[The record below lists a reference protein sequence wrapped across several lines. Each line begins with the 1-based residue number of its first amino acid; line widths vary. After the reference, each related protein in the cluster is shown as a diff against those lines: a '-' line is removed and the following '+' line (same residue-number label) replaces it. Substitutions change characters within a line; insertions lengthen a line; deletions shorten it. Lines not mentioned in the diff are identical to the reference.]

1 MNKFF
6 SLIGRLLLAQ
16 IYLVSII
23 IQLMLIF
30 KNPDG
35 YSAYQDFL
43 AQHGLGTIFA
53 PIMILVQL
61 VAGSLLFLGFKTRGA
76 AITLAIYSI
85 FVAVILKF
93 NEPIVFMQYMAIA
106 GGMII
111 LAVNPKTAFSLDNLK
126 K

>member
-53 PIMILVQL
+53 PIMILVQ
-61 VAGSLLFLGFKTRGA
+61 VACYSWASKPVARRLPWPFIPYLSRSYSSSMNLSSLCSTWRLR
-76 AITLAIYSI
+76 
-85 FVAVILKF
+85 VA
-93 NEPIVFMQYMAIA
+93 
-106 GGMII
+106 
-111 LAVNPKTAFSLDNLK
+111 
-126 K
+126 